1 MASWGIGE
9 MRAGQLRHRIGL
21 RKPAAT
27 TANAYGENIDDPDP
41 AASQSVEGKF
51 WADVTPL
58 SGSELESARQVQ
70 SSVTHQVRMRVQPGM
85 TLYPSWSIEHEARTL
100 EILSVVPDRLNR
112 EWVILAREMTSNVPL
127 GNQ

>member
-1 MASWGIGE
+1 

-21 RKPAAT
+21 RKPAST

-41 AASQSVEGKF
+41 ALSQTVEGKF

-70 SSVTHQVRMRVQPGM
+70 SAVTHQVRMRTQPGM
-85 TLYPSWSIEHEARTL
+85 TVYPSWRIVFNARDL
-100 EILSVVPDRLNR
+100 EVLSVIPDRLNR
-112 EWVILAREMTSNVPL
+112 EWVILCREMPSVVL
-127 GNQ
+127 IENQ